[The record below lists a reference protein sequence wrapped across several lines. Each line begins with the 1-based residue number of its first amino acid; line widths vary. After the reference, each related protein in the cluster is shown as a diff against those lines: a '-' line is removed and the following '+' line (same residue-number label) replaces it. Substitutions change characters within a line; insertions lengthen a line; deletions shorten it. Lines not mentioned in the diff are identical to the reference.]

1 MTAGTSSENA
11 GRAVYQHPA
20 SRGASIGHVSL
31 WILDKLNEEDELA
44 VEFRADYDEFFR
56 HVNYTK
62 RSRVFLSYHIMLKL
76 RLIELRLPGD
86 KAFRSLRYRDE
97 YPEVTLVK
105 IGHDLDFPRRVKP
118 GHRVLFHA
126 RICRAKGSVFG
137 LSGPVFR
144 IELDKNATFAVE
156 AEVKRV

>member
-1 MTAGTSSENA
+1 
-11 GRAVYQHPA
+11 
-20 SRGASIGHVSL
+20 
-31 WILDKLNEEDELA
+31 
-44 VEFRADYDEFFR
+44 
-56 HVNYTK
+56 
-62 RSRVFLSYHIMLKL
+62 MLKL
-76 RLIELRLPGD
+76 RMIEIRLPGD

-97 YPEVTLVK
+97 YPEVTLVR
-105 IGHDLDFPRRVKP
+105 IGHDLDFPSHVKP
-118 GHRVLFHA
+118 GHRVLFPA